1 MEIFKTQGKFLI
13 QEFSRPQQPSKFCK
27 IFKVSSK
34 LRPISNKIHL
44 VKLNSKEFNKV
55 DKFKFLRLRWI
66 PTITKL
72 SWTIITSRGNFS
84 ITLLPLSR
92 IYKPNS
98 SSNTSRI
105 VTSKICRWPS
115 ISSSNKICKKWWI
128 RTYRNK
134 NNYR

>member
-13 QEFSRPQQPSKFCK
+13 KAFSRPQQPSKFCK
-27 IFKVSSK
+27 IFKVSNK
-34 LRPISNKIHL
+34 LRLISNKIHL

-55 DKFKFLRLRWI
+55 DKFKFLKLKWI

-84 ITLLPLSR
+84 LTLLPSSR
-92 IYKPNS
+92 IFKPS
-98 SSNTSRI
+98 SSNNTSRTTI
-105 VTSKICRWPS
+105 FKICRWTS
-115 ISSSNKICKKWWI
+115 INSSNKICKKWWI

-134 NNYR
+134 NSYK